1 MSEYLQEM
9 TIKKLLESKKLQE
22 AAARKVLL
30 YPSSD
35 YADRMDPDDIT
46 NEKGI
51 LFGWF
56 NDEEVMA
63 YSTGFNSIQD
73 MEKAV
78 KNKEYMIDSFEDD
91 EDFDNMSGEEWWNY
105 IIETIED
112 SYVDGD
118 SYWSMFLIDA
128 NNNYKILYC
137 GSEEPD
143 IEIIDNTKSKMT
155 LKKRN
160 C

>member
-1 MSEYLQEM
+1 MSEYLQEITM
-9 TIKKLLESKKLQE
+9 KKILENKKLQE
-22 AAARKVLL
+22 ASAKKVLL

-35 YADRMDPDDIT
+35 YDDEMDPVDIT
-46 NEKGI
+46 DEKGI

-78 KNKEYMIDSFEDD
+78 KNKEYMIDDFQDD
-91 EDFDNMSGEEWWNY
+91 EDFDNMTGEEWWNY

-118 SYWSMFLIDA
+118 SYGSMFLIDA

-143 IEIIDNTKSKMT
+143 VEIIK
-155 LKKRN
+155 
-160 C
+160 

>member
-9 TIKKLLESKKLQE
+9 TIKKLLENKKLQE
-22 AAARKVLL
+22 ASAKKVLL

-35 YADRMDPDDIT
+35 YDDRMDPEDIT

-91 EDFDNMSGEEWWNY
+91 EDFDNMSGEEWWDY

-118 SYWSMFLIDA
+118 SYGSMFLMDA

-137 GSEEPD
+137 GAEEPD
-143 IEIIDNTKSKMT
+143 IEIIDNTKS
-155 LKKRN
+155 
-160 C
+160 